1 MKKQALFVPLFA
13 LAVLAGCGKPVPKE
27 KLAYVG
33 EWQEPN
39 MYLLITEDGSVTYK
53 RIKNGSTTSID
64 GPLKGF
70 EGDNFDVGVGPM
82 ATTFV
87 VNKPPYQVGDQWKM
101 VVDGQ
106 ELIKTPDAG

>member
-1 MKKQALFVPLFA
+1 MKKQIFVIPLLA
-13 LAVLAGCGKPVPKE
+13 LAALAGCSKSVPQE

-39 MYLLITEDGSVTYK
+39 MYLLITAEGSVTYK
-53 RIKNGSTTSID
+53 RIKDGSTTSID
-64 GPLKGF
+64 APLKGF
-70 EGDNFDVGVGPM
+70 EGNNFEVGVGPM

-87 VNKPPYQVGDQWKM
+87 VSKPPYRVGNEWRM

-106 ELIKTPDAG
+106 ELIKTPDAT

>member
-1 MKKQALFVPLFA
+1 MKKAALCIPMVA
-13 LAVLAGCGKPVPKE
+13 MAMLAACSKPVPQE

-33 EWQEPN
+33 EWQQKT
-39 MYLLITEDGSVTYK
+39 MYLFISQDGSVTYK
-53 RIKNGSTTSID
+53 RIKDGKTVSID

-70 EGDNFDVGVGPM
+70 HGDDFDVGVGPM

-87 VNKPPYQVGDQWKM
+87 VSKPPYQEGDNWKM

-106 ELIKTPDAG
+106 ELMKTSDAM